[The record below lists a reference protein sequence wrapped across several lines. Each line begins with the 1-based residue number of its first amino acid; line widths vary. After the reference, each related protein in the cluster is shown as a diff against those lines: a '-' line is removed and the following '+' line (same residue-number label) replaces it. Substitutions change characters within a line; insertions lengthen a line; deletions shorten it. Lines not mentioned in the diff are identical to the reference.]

1 MTSSLSLSVSSAGSA
16 WAAQIKTIEDAA
28 LASEKS
34 FVSGA
39 MGNTNT
45 SGVTGTGNLF
55 SALSTGAAS
64 SPNAAAPDAHQ
75 GITSTPGTPS
85 SATTWQSIISAIESG
100 GTSSVG
106 YSSNTN
112 VSTSASTDAQIG
124 NLFNLLA

>member
-1 MTSSLSLSVSSAGSA
+1 MTSSLSVSSAGSA

-39 MGNTNT
+39 LGNTGI
-45 SGVTGTGNLF
+45 S
-55 SALSTGAAS
+55 AAS
-64 SPNAAAPDAHQ
+64 SPNAAVPDANQ
-75 GITSTPGTPS
+75 GITSTSGTPS

-112 VSTSASTDAQIG
+112 SSTHASSDTQIG

>member
-1 MTSSLSLSVSSAGSA
+1 MTSSLSVSSAGSA

-39 MGNTNT
+39 LGNTTT
-45 SGVTGTGNLF
+45 SI
-55 SALSTGAAS
+55 SATS
-64 SPNAAAPDAHQ
+64 SPNAAVPDANQ
-75 GITSTPGTPS
+75 GITSTSGTPS

-112 VSTSASTDAQIG
+112 SSTHASSDTQIG

>member
-1 MTSSLSLSVSSAGSA
+1 MTSSLSVSSAGSA

-39 MGNTNT
+39 LGNTST
-45 SGVTGTGNLF
+45 S
-55 SALSTGAAS
+55 AAS
-64 SPNAAAPDAHQ
+64 SPNVAVPDANQ
-75 GITSTPGTPS
+75 GITSTSGTPS

-100 GTSSVG
+100 GTASVG
-106 YSSNTN
+106 YSSNSN
-112 VSTSASTDAQIG
+112 SSTHASSDTQIG

>member
-1 MTSSLSLSVSSAGSA
+1 MTSSLSVSSAGSA

-39 MGNTNT
+39 LGNTGI
-45 SGVTGTGNLF
+45 S
-55 SALSTGAAS
+55 AAS
-64 SPNAAAPDAHQ
+64 SPNVAVPDANQ
-75 GITSTPGTPS
+75 GITSTSGTPS

-112 VSTSASTDAQIG
+112 SSTHASSDTQIG

>member
-1 MTSSLSLSVSSAGSA
+1 MSSSLSVSAAGSA

-39 MGNTNT
+39 MDKTST
-45 SGVTGTGNLF
+45 SGVTGSGNLF
-55 SALSTGAAS
+55 SALSTGDAN
-64 SPNAAAPDAHQ
+64 SPNPAAPDAGQ
-75 GITSTPGTPS
+75 SITSTPGTPS

-106 YSSNTN
+106 YLSNTN
-112 VSTSASTDAQIG
+112 LSTSASTDAQIG